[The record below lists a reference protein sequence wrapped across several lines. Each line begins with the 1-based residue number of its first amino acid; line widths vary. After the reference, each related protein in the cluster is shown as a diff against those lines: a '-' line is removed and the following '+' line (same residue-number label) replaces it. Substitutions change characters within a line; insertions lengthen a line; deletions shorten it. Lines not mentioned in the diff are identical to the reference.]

1 MLLASSSWSIGR
13 GSTLAL
19 LLVTAP
25 LAAEAINWEDAPC
38 MAVTGNTTRT
48 IDSAPEQVHVTF
60 GKNHSSYVVN
70 WVSQLTLK
78 GFDGDFAS
86 AKPNNDWP
94 VLTPTSH
101 GATYRSCL
109 VQSHVEWGPSSEPGA
124 AGWLRASSA
133 ARLYTEPMCGTT
145 RLMHSV
151 IMYGVDPAAPV
162 WYRVR
167 SFGGEWSAVKKY
179 TPVDPSASS
188 LTAVFTFDMASR
200 ESGSPSDPVCP
211 SNITVRFGGKRSFLC
226 DVISLFEKNQV
237 VCQDRLGTQQR
248 YKERPPKQTW
258 RFPEQAVPDLV
269 AAAAADVFDVGFHGG
284 DTSYN
289 LDDNCGRTGD
299 DFMNVSQSAEF
310 QTKRSLLL
318 FPKLCC

>member
-13 GSTLAL
+13 SSALAL

-211 SNITVRFGGKRSFLC
+211 SNITVRFGEKRSFCAMSFLC
-226 DVISLFEKNQV
+226 LKRKGRLPRQSWDAADRDTRNAHQNRPGVFRNRRCQISS
-237 VCQDRLGTQQR
+237 RP
-248 YKERPPKQTW
+248 RPPTLSTSAFTEAIPPTTW
-258 RFPEQAVPDLV
+258 TTT
-269 AAAAADVFDVGFHGG
+269 AAARAM
-284 DTSYN
+284 T
-289 LDDNCGRTGD
+289 L
-299 DFMNVSQSAEF
+299 
-310 QTKRSLLL
+310 
-318 FPKLCC
+318 